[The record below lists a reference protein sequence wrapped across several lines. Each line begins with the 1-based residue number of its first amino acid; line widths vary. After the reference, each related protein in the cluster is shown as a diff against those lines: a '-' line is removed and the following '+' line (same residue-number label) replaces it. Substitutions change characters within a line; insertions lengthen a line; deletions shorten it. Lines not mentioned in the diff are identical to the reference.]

1 VLCAALCTSQTG
13 GVGIR
18 VQYNDQDTLLTPEQV
33 VAMMLT
39 KVCDIARAA
48 NSDLA
53 VVEAVVGIPGWYTD
67 SMRRAMLVSS
77 SSYCCCN
84 YYLLSSASSECH
96 SDNAGAPCANSR
108 LPCYRC
114 SVPCISLAV
123 AFVGTANAT
132 APSVYSLALRA
143 LIRQLV

>member
-1 VLCAALCTSQTG
+1 VRYCAVTLQTG

-77 SSYCCCN
+77 NSSHCYCS
-84 YYLLSSASSECH
+84 YSPLTSVRSECH
-96 SDNAGAPCANSR
+96 CNNAGALCAPPDCPAIAAACFN
-108 LPCYRC
+108 CADC
-114 SVPCISLAV
+114 CIGWHCL
-123 AFVGTANAT
+123 
-132 APSVYSLALRA
+132 
-143 LIRQLV
+143 